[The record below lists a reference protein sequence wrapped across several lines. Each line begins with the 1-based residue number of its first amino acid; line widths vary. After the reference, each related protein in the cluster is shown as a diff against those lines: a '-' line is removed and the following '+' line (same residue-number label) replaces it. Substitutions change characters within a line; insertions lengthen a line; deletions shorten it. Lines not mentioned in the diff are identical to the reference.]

1 MPVANMPQELVERLS
16 RIDTSLMIKLP
27 DGAAI
32 PIGRSTPDC
41 TITLKNNAAVQA
53 VATGNEYAVCDA
65 FLSGNIDFSG
75 NMLAAL
81 PLRSALTDAG
91 PPRSPWQFL
100 TRYWRRSEEAHQ
112 RAIAAHYRNDPE
124 FYLSFLDPTRPCYSF
139 GMFDGDEDTFCNA
152 IERKFRYCA
161 DACGLEPGDRVLE
174 IGPGYGAFAAYAAE
188 QGIEYVGLTDS
199 AAAAEFLN
207 ARMAHY
213 RTRPTFRHAD
223 PSTFKPDRP
232 FNAVVM
238 MSVVEH
244 ISDYAGLIR
253 AVSDFLVD
261 AGRVYIDGTAMTK
274 KFRPSSVMVANLY
287 AGNDYSLCDLPR
299 FFKELH
305 ASNLSVLEFRNERQN
320 WQRSYTAWARN
331 LEANRDRIIERFG
344 ELEYRR
350 YFLYLWG
357 AVGDIQLGR
366 VDGYRMILQADMK

>member
-1 MPVANMPQELVERLS
+1 MPQELVERLS

-32 PIGRSTPDC
+32 PIGRNTPDC
-41 TITLKNNAAVQA
+41 TITLKNNSAVQA
-53 VATGNEYAVCDA
+53 LATGNEYAVCDA
-65 FLSGNIDFSG
+65 FLNGNIDFSG

-81 PLRSALTDAG
+81 PLRSALVDAG

-100 TRYWRRSEEAHQ
+100 TKFWRRNKQAHQ
-112 RAIAAHYRNDPE
+112 RAIAAHYRHDPE
-124 FYLSFLDPTRPCYSF
+124 FYLAFLDPIRPCYSF
-139 GMFDGDEDTFCNA
+139 GMFDGDEDTFSNA
-152 IERKFRYCA
+152 IERKFRFCL
-161 DACGLEPGDRVLE
+161 DACGLKPGSRVLE
-174 IGPGYGAFAAYAAE
+174 IGPGYGAFAAFAAE

-199 AAAAEFLN
+199 TAAAEFLN

-213 RTRPTFRHAD
+213 RTRPTFLHDDA
-223 PSTFKPDRP
+223 SVFNPDRP
-232 FNAVVM
+232 FDAVVM
-238 MSVVEH
+238 MSVIEH
-244 ISDYAGLIR
+244 IPDYAGLIR
-253 AVSDFLVD
+253 AVSGVL
-261 AGRVYIDGTAMTK
+261 AETGRVYVDGTAMTK
-274 KFRPSSVMVANLY
+274 TFRPSSVMIANLY

-320 WQRSYTAWARN
+320 WRRSYTAWARN
-331 LEANRDRIIERFG
+331 LESNRERIIERYS

-366 VDGYRMILQADMK
+366 VDGYRMILQADAK